1 MEVRETLTVWID
13 REPTLEEELAAMDD
27 EDVLEMANLDEEDT
41 GVPAIIMIS
50 TIMGKHGPRVKCFI
64 KPGRS
69 QPSFSVTIGANPHI
83 VARST
88 EFDERDLRR
97 LAPLVIRWVELNQ
110 QALTEF
116 WWRGNDL
123 TNRQVQAFIG
133 GLQKI

>member
-133 GLQKI
+133 GLQRI